1 MKRLLYII
9 LLPYYV
15 LKSKAVSKGDKA
27 KIYGSL
33 GYFILPYDI
42 LPDFIPIAGYA
53 DDLSAIAWGVYTV
66 WKNVT
71 PEVKALAE
79 ERVRKCFEKSSKDNQ
94 GSK

>member
-1 MKRLLYII
+1 MKRLVYVI

-15 LKSKAVSKGDKA
+15 LKSKAVSIGDKA

-33 GYFILPYDI
+33 GYFLLPFDI
-42 LPDFIPIAGYA
+42 VPDFIPIAGYA

-79 ERVRKCFEKSSKDNQ
+79 ERIRKWFERSDKNNYAE
-94 GSK
+94 